1 MYVTVG
7 ASPAPDRGTA
17 VLTVLRHRTYRHLFT
32 AQVIALAGTGLATVA
47 LSLLAFDL
55 AGADAGAVLGTAL
68 AIKMLAYLFIGPI
81 ATAMAER
88 MSRRTLMAA
97 MDLARAMVA
106 LALPFVT
113 EIWQIY
119 VLVLVLQSASAAFTP
134 TFQATIPEVLRRE
147 EDYTKALSL
156 SRLAYD
162 LESLF
167 SPLLAAALLTM
178 VGYQWL
184 FTGTTAGFLASAG
197 LVVSVVVPKPAPTGT
212 SEGRWAKTTRGFRL
226 YAATPRLRALL
237 CMHLAVAAS
246 TAMVIVNT
254 VVLVRDVLGRSEGDV
269 AIALGAFGIGSMTI
283 AILTPRLLRRATDC
297 RLMTASA
304 FVLAAGLIALTAALA
319 TGGFNW
325 IWLLADWF
333 VLGAATAAILTP
345 TGRLVTASA
354 APNDR
359 PAAFAAQFSL
369 SHGWF
374 LVTYPIAG
382 WLAAGTAL
390 STASMVLA
398 GVAATA
404 AVAGLA
410 VWPARDATAIAHVH
424 AELDPAD
431 PHLAGARRTGIGWGH
446 EHDFVIDELHRHWPR
461 SERPCDA
468 DRRIPMATGTRS

>member
-1 MYVTVG
+1 
-7 ASPAPDRGTA
+7 
-17 VLTVLRHRTYRHLFT
+17 VLQILRHRTYRHLFA
-32 AQVIALAGTGLATVA
+32 AQVIALTGTGLATVA
-47 LSLLAFDL
+47 LSLLAYDL

-81 ATAMAER
+81 ATALAEHL
-88 MSRRTLMAA
+88 SRRTLMVA
-97 MDLARAMVA
+97 MDLARAAVA
-106 LALPFVT
+106 LALPFVS
-113 EIWQIY
+113 EVWQIY

-134 TFQATIPEVLRRE
+134 TFQATIPEVLRHE

-167 SPLLAAALLTM
+167 SPVLAAALLTL

-184 FTGTTAGFLASAG
+184 FTGTTAGFLASAV
-197 LVVSVVVPKPAPTGT
+197 LVLAVVVPKPAPTET

-254 VVLVRDVLGRSEGDV
+254 VVLVQDDLGRAASDV
-269 AIALGAFGIGSMTI
+269 AIALGAYGVGSMTV
-283 AILTPRLLRRATDC
+283 ALLTPRLLRHVTDR
-297 RLMTASA
+297 RLMTAAA
-304 FVLAAGLIALTAALA
+304 FGLAAGLIALTAALT
-319 TGGFNW
+319 TGGFSW
-325 IWLLADWF
+325 TWLLANWF

-374 LVTYPIAG
+374 LITYPVAG
-382 WLAAGTAL
+382 WLAASADMTA
-390 STASMVLA
+390 AAVVLA
-398 GVAATA
+398 GIAVTA
-404 AVAGLA
+404 AVTGLV
-410 VWPARDATAIAHVH
+410 VWPSHDTASLAHVH
-424 AELDPAD
+424 AELDPDD
-431 PHLAGARRTGIGWGH
+431 PHLTGATRIDDGWSH
-446 EHDFVIDELHRHWPR
+446 EHEFVIDGRHRHWPR
-461 SERPCDA
+461 DAQPCDA
-468 DRRIPMATGTRS
+468 EQRIPARAGTRS